1 MLMGSA
7 IERGL
12 MCVGSAGMVGNC
24 LLEMENCGVEP
35 SLCSHL
41 RALAQCAILWFG
53 YQCFTTVRS
62 RYTPSY
68 PAQNLP
74 LFPYA
79 RSQILPRPTVW
90 KTKSA
95 PILQSPGSTDREF
108 SRRLIPFGPKSR
120 KISFC
125 KLTIARLDVPCLQLE
140 IYNAP
145 RVLCTIRRL
154 PTHRDSDSRPCLFKW
169 SAVGDGFVPG
179 GFILLCHVRS
189 ADERVTLQ
197 RVEIPPDPVYNPALV
212 QSNTVQIFPW
222 TSSLWELK
230 TGDSV
235 SFRTSL
241 PDHWERQLRPGMT
254 YELLWPGAMISL
266 WKWGTIKQ
274 HLEEQLRP
282 CSESG
287 RDLIVLPGGARTLL
301 SADSVPSLPE
311 TKVSPEPVGS
321 GDRVYVLSSFCI
333 FHLW

>member
-1 MLMGSA
+1 
-7 IERGL
+7 
-12 MCVGSAGMVGNC
+12 
-24 LLEMENCGVEP
+24 MEDE
-35 SLCSHL
+35 
-41 RALAQCAILWFG
+41 I
-53 YQCFTTVRS
+53 
-62 RYTPSY
+62 
-68 PAQNLP
+68 
-74 LFPYA
+74 
-79 RSQILPRPTVW
+79 RPH
-90 KTKSA
+90 
-95 PILQSPGSTDREF
+95 
-108 SRRLIPFGPKSR
+108 
-120 KISFC
+120 
-125 KLTIARLDVPCLQLE
+125 LTITGVNRPLDVPCLQLE

-189 ADERVTLQ
+189 ANERVTLQ

-212 QSNTVQIFPW
+212 QSNSVQIFPW

-321 GDRVYVLSSFCI
+321 GDRVPEAPVLSVELQCFPTIYRQGPFQITGKVHYHRSISSEAKAII
-333 FHLW
+333 FHTWILKDDFHLYRRKGTDLEFIDTESPIDGYAI